1 MPILDVQPVLDDGT
15 ATDPGLA
22 RRVADAAAQ
31 VFGSAAGRVWVRLAP
46 LPAAQYTE
54 NGIDA
59 GATPRP
65 VFVTVLHA
73 QPPAGEALAREAQA
87 LTRALAA
94 VFAQAP
100 ERVHVQYAPAAS
112 GRQAFGGTLVP

>member
-1 MPILDVQPVLDDGT
+1 MPILEVQPVLDDGVT
-15 ATDPGLA
+15 IDPGLA

-31 VFGSAAGRVWVRLAP
+31 VYGSAPGRVWVRLAP
-46 LPAAQYTE
+46 LPAAQYAE

-59 GATPRP
+59 DATPRP

-73 QPPAGEALAREAQA
+73 QPPAGEALAREVQA

-94 VFAQAP
+94 VFARAP
-100 ERVHVQYAPAAS
+100 DRVHVQIAPAAS
-112 GRQAFGGTLVP
+112 GRQAFGGTLLP